1 MDDLL
6 REFLTE
12 TNESLDVV
20 DVELV
25 KFEQEPNNAQ
35 ILDNIFRLVH
45 TIKGTCGFLG
55 LPRLEALAH
64 AAETLMGKFRD
75 GAPVRENAVS
85 LILTS
90 IDRIKEILADL
101 EEAGGEEPEGSDE
114 DLISQLEAMSQ
125 SAFAEDAAPEA
136 EGGSEAEA
144 VAEGETEVQDEPTAE
159 ETSVEQ
165 TIERPLRPGEVPLDD
180 LERAFQETAVEIE
193 MPAATEESAAEET
206 AAEEKQPEAKAPAV
220 KKKDEKS
227 SKNGSEEKPNTG
239 ASVSNQSIRV
249 NVETLEHLMTM
260 VSELV
265 LTRNQLLEIVRRH
278 EDSEFKVPLQ
288 RLSNVTA
295 ELQEGVMQTR
305 MQPIGH
311 AWQKLP
317 RVVRDLAQ
325 DLDKMID
332 LEMVGADTELD
343 RQVLEMI
350 KDPLTHM
357 VRNSADHGLETTEG
371 RRAAGKADKG
381 KITLAAYH
389 EGGHIIIE
397 VKDDGKGLPVDKIK
411 KKVIDNGLSTEAEL
425 EKMTDAQIHKFIFSA
440 GFSTAA
446 EVTNVSGRGVGMD
459 VVRNNIELIGG
470 SVDLKSAEGIG
481 TTFIIK
487 IPLTLAIVS
496 TLIVEAGG
504 DRFAIPQ
511 LSVVELVRVQNN
523 SEHRIERIKDTPVL
537 RLRNKLLPLM
547 HMSKILGQE
556 NPKEVTESFDE
567 DNGFIV
573 VMQVGSQNF
582 GVVVD
587 AVFHTE
593 EIVVKPMS
601 TMLRNLT
608 MFSGNTIL
616 GDGSV
621 IMIIDPNGVASAMA
635 NQAGGALS
643 EENEESEEEIEAA
656 MNSHATT
663 SLLLF
668 SAGSS
673 EPKAVPLSLV
683 TRLEEFEVDKI
694 ERSNGRDLVQYRGS
708 LMPLVYVNDSIS
720 LRTEGTQPML
730 VFSDAGRSMGLVV
743 DQILDIVEDR
753 LNIEVGSEVP
763 GILGS
768 AVIKEKATEIIDL
781 GHFLPQAFEDWFI
794 RKELSDTALTRS
806 LLFVDDSSFFRNM
819 LTPVLKAAGFEV
831 TVCSSASQA
840 FELLENGETF
850 QIIVSDIEM
859 PEINGFEFCEGIRR
873 DPRFRD
879 MPVIA
884 LSSLVTP
891 ASIERGRQAGF
902 DDYVAKF
909 DRPGLIAS
917 LKEVLSGELEA
928 AA

>member
-6 REFLTE
+6 REFITE

-25 KFEQEPNNAQ
+25 KFEQEPNNAT

-55 LPRLEALAH
+55 LPRLEGIAH
-64 AAETLMGKFRD
+64 AAETLMGKFRE
-75 GAPVRENAVS
+75 GVPVNSEAVS
-85 LILTS
+85 LILNS
-90 IDRIKEILADL
+90 IDRIKEILGEL
-101 EEAGGEEPEGSDE
+101 EAAEGEEPAGDDS
-114 DLISQLEAMSQ
+114 DLISELERMST
-125 SAFAEDAAPEA
+125 SADA
-136 EGGSEAEA
+136 GGIVADA
-144 VAEGETEVQDEPTAE
+144 VAEEEPAE
-159 ETSVEQ
+159 EEALVYQEL
-165 TIERPLRPGEVPLDD
+165 ERPLRPGEVSLDE
-180 LERAFQETAVEIE
+180 LERAFRETATEVEVAGGGSDVE
-193 MPAATEESAAEET
+193 DTEEATEAAAPVETVAPAASAEKK
-206 AAEEKQPEAKAPAV
+206 AAPAKPAKKDAKAEGGE
-220 KKKDEKS
+220 KKA
-227 SKNGSEEKPNTG
+227 GSG
-239 ASVSNQSIRV
+239 QSVSNQSIRV
-249 NVETLEHLMTM
+249 AVETLEHLMTM

-295 ELQEGVMQTR
+295 ELQEGVMKTR
-305 MQPIGH
+305 MQPIGN

-317 RVVRDLAQ
+317 RIVRDLSQ
-325 DLDKMID
+325 ELEKPIE
-332 LEMVGADTELD
+332 LEMIGADTELD

-357 VRNSADHGLETTEG
+357 VRNSADHGLETPAD
-371 RRAAGKADKG
+371 RRAAGKPEKG
-381 KITLAAYH
+381 TITLAAYH

-397 VKDDGKGLPVDKIK
+397 VRDDGRGLNVEKIK
-411 KKVIDNGLSTEAEL
+411 AKVLERGLATEAEFD
-425 EKMTDAQIHKFIFSA
+425 KMSDAQIHKFIFAA
-440 GFSTAA
+440 GFSTAT

-470 SVDLKSAEGIG
+470 TVDLRS
-481 TTFIIK
+481 TTGKGSSFIIK

-496 TLIVEAGG
+496 TLIVEAAG

-537 RLRNKLLPLM
+537 RLRNKLLPLV
-547 HMSKILGQE
+547 HMSQLLGIYE
-556 NPKEVTESFDE
+556 GEDADAAIDD

-573 VMQVGSQNF
+573 VMQVGNQSF

-587 AVFHTE
+587 GVFHTE

-635 NQAGGALS
+635 SHASSVVAEQA
-643 EENEESEEEIEAA
+643 EEEAEDQRRVTVDGQSAI
-656 MNSHATT
+656 

-668 SAGSS
+668 RAGAP
-673 EPKAVPLSLV
+673 EPKAIPLSLV
-683 TRLEEFEVDKI
+683 TRLEEFDVNKI
-694 ERSNGRDLVQYRGS
+694 ERSNGRDLVQYRGA
-708 LMPLVYVNDSIS
+708 LMPLVYINDGDQH
-720 LRTEGTQPML
+720 RTEGTQPML

-743 DQILDIVEDR
+743 DEIVDIVEDR
-753 LNIEVGSEVP
+753 MNIEVGSERP

-768 AVIKEKATEIIDL
+768 AVIKDRATEIIDL
-781 GHFLPQAFEDWFI
+781 GFYLPQAFEDWFM
-794 RKELSDTALTRS
+794 RKEMDIASLTKKV
-806 LLFVDDSSFFRNM
+806 LFVDDSPFFRNM
-819 LTPVLKAAGFEV
+819 LTPVLKAAGYDV
-831 TVCSSASQA
+831 TSCNGPNEA
-840 FELLENGETF
+840 FELLEKGTKF
-850 QIIVSDIEM
+850 HAVVSDIEM
-859 PEINGFEFCEGIRR
+859 PEINGFEFCESLRR
-873 DPRFRD
+873 DPRFRNI
-879 MPVIA
+879 PILA
-884 LSSLVTP
+884 LSAMVTP

-909 DRPGLIAS
+909 DRPGLIAA
-917 LKEVLSGELEA
+917 LKDVFSGELGVA
-928 AA
+928 A